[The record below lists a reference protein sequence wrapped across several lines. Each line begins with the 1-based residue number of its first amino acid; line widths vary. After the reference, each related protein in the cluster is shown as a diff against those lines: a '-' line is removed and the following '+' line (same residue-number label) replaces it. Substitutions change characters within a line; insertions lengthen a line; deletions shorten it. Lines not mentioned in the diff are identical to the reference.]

1 MLAASLEVVDYE
13 NYLIIEEFVAHKEK
27 VLLNRKLVQE
37 NIELCF
43 KKGGYRC
50 IITRRKVETVGKDIK

>member
-37 NIELCF
+37 NIELCL
-43 KKGGYRC
+43 KKA
-50 IITRRKVETVGKDIK
+50 DIDALLQEERWKPLGRI

>member
-43 KKGGYRC
+43 KK
-50 IITRRKVETVGKDIK
+50 RRI